1 MTDMIRRHS
10 HLSTNLGPIVQL
22 YFDLV
27 DLKNLYRQGWL
38 KRGMPP
44 EKVESVADHSF
55 GVALLGYIIASEY
68 RSDLDSGKVMQIGLF
83 HDLGEALAGDYTP
96 SDRID
101 GNTKFT
107 KEEVALREI
116 FSRFSSPERYIDLW
130 LEFEHQETPE
140 ARFVKGIDRLEM
152 GLQAYHYERL
162 GYTNL
167 DDFFPDVKR
176 KLEQDPCLSAI
187 FAEVIAER

>member
-1 MTDMIRRHS
+1 MKDELYKK
-10 HLSTNLGPIVQL
+10 LS
-22 YFDLV
+22 
-27 DLKNLYRQGWL
+27 
-38 KRGMPP
+38 
-44 EKVESVADHSF
+44 VELPKEA
-55 GVALLGYIIASEY
+55 
-68 RSDLDSGKVMQIGLF
+68 F
-83 HDLGEALAGDYTP
+83 H
-96 SDRID
+96 
-101 GNTKFT
+101 KFT